1 MFAPKWFVIGFAL
14 VAVAIIASYDLRFGA
29 AASALLLVAAA
40 IWLALTIWL
49 APERDQPLSEREAM
63 FKRFAR
69 LARNRR
75 EAKLKELGAERGP
88 EAS

>member
-1 MFAPKWFVIGFAL
+1 MFEPKWFVIGFAL

-29 AASALLLVAAA
+29 AAGILLVMVAG
-40 IWLALTIWL
+40 IWLALSIWL
-49 APERDQPLSEREAM
+49 APERDQPRSEREAM

-75 EAKLKELGAERGP
+75 EAKLKELGANRGP